1 MAKPSKTSPKLPSW
15 DYLHSLPLEAIAA
28 AAPQEARDAFKR
40 VSLNCSPTELRLA
53 LAGDPSALTLPLITE
68 RLVHLRHERDPEWQ
82 AWIDYVNGYLT
93 GSSAVMQ
100 TGDPAAS
107 KSAIIQALAEAL
119 GMPVT
124 HHPDRDPTGREDM
137 IMRGD
142 DEALK
147 ADMAGF
153 QRTYEGLSPAEWD
166 AYVENHKCERLFDQI
181 TKRKP

>member
-1 MAKPSKTSPKLPSW
+1 
-15 DYLHSLPLEAIAA
+15 
-28 AAPQEARDAFKR
+28 
-40 VSLNCSPTELRLA
+40 
-53 LAGDPSALTLPLITE
+53 
-68 RLVHLRHERDPEWQ
+68 LRHECDPAWQ
-82 AWIDYVNGYLT
+82 EWIDYVNAYLS
-93 GSSAVMQ
+93 GPSAVMQ
-100 TGDPAAS
+100 TGDPSES
-107 KSAIIQALAEAL
+107 KRVIVQVLSEA
-119 GMPVT
+119 VT
-124 HHPDRDPTGREDM
+124 HDPTGREDM

>member
-15 DYLHSLPLEAIAA
+15 DYLHALPLEAIAA
-28 AAPQEARDAFKR
+28 AASQEARDAFR
-40 VSLNCSPTELRLA
+40 LASVNCSPTELRLA
-53 LAGDPSALTLPLITE
+53 LAGEPTALTLPLITA
-68 RLVHLRHERDPEWQ
+68 RLIHLRHECDPAWQ
-82 AWIDYVNGYLT
+82 EWIDYVNAYLS
-93 GSSAVMQ
+93 GPSAVMQ
-100 TGDPAAS
+100 TGDPSES
-107 KSAIIQALAEAL
+107 KRVIVQVLSEA
-119 GMPVT
+119 VT
-124 HHPDRDPTGREDM
+124 HDPTGREDM